1 MAKWILLRKYAD
13 FQAIAKD
20 CGVSVYLACLMRN
33 RGVMDSAQAK
43 RYLSGSMKDL
53 YDPSLLHDLD
63 KAVHILQQKIRDG
76 RKIRIIGD
84 YDADGV
90 CSSYILF
97 RTFSF
102 LRADCDVRLPER
114 IRDGYGINERLVQ
127 EAAADGVDTIITCDN
142 GIAAAKALRAA
153 KEAGITVIVTDHHE
167 IPYTEENGSKRY
179 IYPPADAIVEPKY
192 PAVQGFTPYPFRD
205 LCGAAVAFKLAQVL
219 LDRPDI
225 SLPETDRDTKEQRVL
240 RELLS
245 FCAIA
250 TVCDVMPLIDE
261 NRILVKCGLLEAQ
274 NPKNTGLLALKA
286 AAGLSDQ
293 PLGTYHA
300 GFVIGPCI
308 NAAGRLQTAD
318 LALQLFLE
326 PNDLR
331 ARERALALCGLN
343 EQRKSM
349 TEENTVAACTLIDAR
364 RRETGKTDRVLVV
377 RLEECHEALA
387 GIVAGR
393 LREKYMRPV
402 IVLTPSMKDKRVLKG
417 SGRSVDAYNLFE
429 ELHKVSDLLLAY
441 GGHQGAA
448 GVSLLRENEEEL
460 RRRLNAQCSLTDEEM
475 EDTLRIDMVLPPSGV
490 TPDFVRELDLLE
502 PTGEK
507 NAKPLFVVRNL
518 LLHLDR
524 IVGKAQNVLQL
535 TGIEESGQ
543 RVRMILFD
551 RDFSAPDLRDGH
563 DRICHVVYYPQIN
576 VFRGE
581 ENLQFVIRAYRIIG
595 NA

>member
-225 SLPETDRDTKEQRVL
+225 SLPETD
-240 RELLS
+240 S
-245 FCAIA
+245 
-250 TVCDVMPLIDE
+250 
-261 NRILVKCGLLEAQ
+261 LLEAQ

-331 ARERALALCGLN
+331 AKERALALCGLN

-417 SGRSVDAYNLFE
+417 SGRSVDAYNLYE

-475 EDTLRIDMVLPPSGV
+475 EDTLRIDMVLHPSGV

>member
-13 FQAIAKD
+13 FQAIAND

-33 RGVMDSAQAK
+33 RGVTDSEQAR
-43 RYLSGSMKDL
+43 RYLYGSMKDL

-63 KAVHILQQKIRDG
+63 RAVHILRQKIRDG

-97 RTFSF
+97 RALSF
-102 LRADCDVRLPER
+102 LRADCDVALPER

-127 EAAADGVDTIITCDN
+127 DAATDGVDTIITCDN
-142 GIAAAKALRAA
+142 GIAAVQALRAA
-153 KEAGITVIVTDHHE
+153 KESGLTVIVTDHHE
-167 IPYTEENGSKRY
+167 IPYIEENDGKRY

-192 PAVQGFTPYPFRD
+192 PAEEGFTPYPFRD

-219 LDRPDI
+219 LERPDI
-225 SLPETDRDTKEQRVL
+225 SLPETDSDTKEQRVL

-245 FCAIA
+245 FCGIA
-250 TVCDVMPLIDE
+250 TVCDVMPLVDE
-261 NRILVKCGLLEAQ
+261 NRILVRYGLLEAR
-274 NPKNTGLLALKA
+274 NPKNTGLLALKT

-293 PLGTYHA
+293 PLGAYHA

-308 NAAGRLQTAD
+308 NAAGRLKTAD

-326 PNDLR
+326 TNDLR
-331 ARERALALCGLN
+331 AKERALALCELN

-349 TEENTVAACTLIDAR
+349 TEENTEAACALIDQR
-364 RRETGKTDRVLVV
+364 SREAGRTDRILVV

-402 IVLTPSMKDKRVLKG
+402 IVLTPSMKDRTVLKG

-460 RRRLNAQCSLTDEEM
+460 RRRLNAQCRLTEEEM
-475 EDTLRIDMVLPPSGV
+475 EEELRIDMVLPPSCV
-490 TPDFVRELDLLE
+490 TTDFVRELDLLE

-524 IVGKAQNVLQL
+524 IVGKTQNVLQL

-551 RDFSAPDLRDGH
+551 RDFSAQDLRDGH

-581 ENLQFVIRAYRIIG
+581 ENLQFVIRAYRVTG
-595 NA
+595 KA

>member
-43 RYLSGSMKDL
+43 RYLFGSMKDL

-205 LCGAAVAFKLAQVL
+205 LCGAAVAF
-219 LDRPDI
+219 
-225 SLPETDRDTKEQRVL
+225 
-240 RELLS
+240 
-245 FCAIA
+245 A